1 MCALWVVSAYSA
13 PLTSSSRF
21 NHQQN
26 KMEKFIW
33 PIRVYYEDT
42 DAGGVVFYANYL
54 KFFERARTEM
64 LRAMGYE
71 QDELIVNEGIIFVV
85 RSVQVD
91 YLSPARFNELLEVS
105 AEVTLAK
112 KASLIF
118 EQLITRGDDVLCKGV
133 IRIACLDALTMR
145 PKAIPENL
153 LELLKNEH

>member
-1 MCALWVVSAYSA
+1 MHITLNK
-13 PLTSSSRF
+13 SSLL
-21 NHQQN
+21 NHHQM
-26 KMEKFIW
+26 KIKKFIW

-91 YLSPARFNELLEVS
+91 YLRSARFNEQIQVS
-105 AEVTLAK
+105 AEVTFAK
-112 KASLIF
+112 KASLTF
-118 EQLITRGDDVLCKGV
+118 EQLITRGDEVLCTSV
-133 IRIACLDALTMR
+133 IRIACLDAKTMR

-153 LELLKNEH
+153 LELLKNEY

>member
-1 MCALWVVSAYSA
+1 M
-13 PLTSSSRF
+13 
-21 NHQQN
+21 
-26 KMEKFIW
+26 KIKKFIW

-71 QDELIVNEGIIFVV
+71 QDELIVTDGIIFVV

-91 YLSPARFNELLEVS
+91 YLSPARFNELLQVS

-118 EQLITRGDDVLCKGV
+118 AQLITRGDDVLCKSV
-133 IRIACLDALTMR
+133 IRIACLDSNTLC